1 MNHPQEEKVRWE
13 LRSIIADVVY
23 KWGILVAGAIVAAL
37 FVFLQDRQAES
48 LRYASLMS
56 ERESADTKLRSE
68 MFKTLVDAYFLAK
81 MKSEGKADQAS
92 SDPLKALRQEVFL
105 SDLLSR
111 NFESIDIRPVFEDL
125 NERLSKA
132 IYPDGP
138 PIDGQPIE
146 TGPTHA
152 QHQTFKQREEL
163 RRVAIGATGRQTAAL
178 EALDGDRKARVSYQ
192 KVLVPCLP
200 PKESD
205 GRGQI
210 SPALPN
216 EFASVFQYQVE
227 DVKDGNVMLRLWR
240 EEKQGEK
247 NFWKNFWKPQ
257 SKQADEKAVPAGS
270 GVVRH
275 LTISFFDMPVL
286 ENIYLGTGER
296 VAFSLFYYLSRDMC
310 RLSRFR
316 GDLDGQLQLNCID
329 VDEGELCALAQ
340 LRTVILPKDFV
351 GLHDRPFV
359 NDIAANKFR
368 DPWYKIW

>member
-1 MNHPQEEKVRWE
+1 MIHPNEEKTRWE
-13 LRSIIADVVY
+13 LRSMIADVVY
-23 KWGILVAGAIVAAL
+23 KWGILIAGAIVAGL
-37 FVFLQDRQAES
+37 FFFLQDRQAES

-68 MFKTLVDAYFLAK
+68 MFKTLVDAYFLVK
-81 MKSEGKADQAS
+81 MKSEGTADQAS

-125 NERLSKA
+125 NERLSKL

-138 PIDGQPIE
+138 PIAEQHIE
-146 TGPTHA
+146 AAPTHA

-178 EALDGDRKARVSYQ
+178 EALEGDRKAVVSYH

-200 PKESD
+200 PNESN

-210 SPALPN
+210 TPALPK

-227 DVKDGNVMLRLWR
+227 DVKDGNVMLRVWR

-247 NFWKNFWKPQ
+247 NFWKPQ
-257 SKQADEKAVPAGS
+257 SKQADAQAVPAGS
-270 GVVRH
+270 GLVRH

-286 ENIYLGTGER
+286 QNIYLSTGER

-310 RLSRFR
+310 RQSRFR
-316 GDLDGQLQLNCID
+316 GDLDGQRRLNCID
-329 VDEGELCALAQ
+329 VDDGELCALAQ

-359 NDIAANKFR
+359 NDIAANKLR
-368 DPWYKIW
+368 DPWYKIR